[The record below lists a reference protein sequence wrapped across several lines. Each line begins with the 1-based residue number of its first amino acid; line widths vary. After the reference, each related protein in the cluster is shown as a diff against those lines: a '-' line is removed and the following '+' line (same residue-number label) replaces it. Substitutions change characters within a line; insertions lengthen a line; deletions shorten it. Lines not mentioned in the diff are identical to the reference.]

1 MGDYVNT
8 CPTSCSILL
17 IFPERHFISLRI
29 WWSRV
34 YCLPSHPPWNHT
46 KTVLM
51 FAIIY
56 FFTPAQ
62 HRHPLYLKQRAIR
75 IPGKCIYEWLHMF
88 IFCLPCPP
96 PHQHHHRNYYYYHH
110 QHQQATMLDIPART
124 NSSDQHHI
132 VMESCVLWFSQGTQQ
147 NNITN
152 ENMHLHIWVC
162 PSPSPGTE
170 STESFCTKL
179 LLSDLGLL
187 PGDML
192 KLSLDERDMVVIWGS
207 VLLLLHVNRINQV
220 ILEQEWG

>member
-8 CPTSCSILL
+8 CLTSCSILL
-17 IFPERHFISLRI
+17 IFPERHLISLRI

-132 VMESCVLWFSQGTQQ
+132 VMES
-147 NNITN
+147 
-152 ENMHLHIWVC
+152 VC
-162 PSPSPGTE
+162 YDFPRAP
-170 STESFCTKL
+170 
-179 LLSDLGLL
+179 
-187 PGDML
+187 
-192 KLSLDERDMVVIWGS
+192 
-207 VLLLLHVNRINQV
+207 NRI
-220 ILEQEWG
+220 ILQMKICIFTSECVPAHPLAQSQQRAFVRNSC